1 MGEVTSAGLSASK
14 YWVGFN
20 IVRGIGPM
28 KFRALLDHF
37 GDLETAWHADAHE
50 LKEAGL
56 DQRALESLLTARANI
71 SLDREMEKV
80 EHQGVRV
87 LTWDDPAYPPRLLNI
102 YNPPPVLYVKGEI
115 LNEDQWAVAVV
126 GTRGATVYGKEAA
139 RQIAG
144 DLARNRITIVSGL
157 AVGIDA
163 DAHAAAVEA
172 GGRTIAVLACGI
184 DVDYPSHN
192 LELRERIVG
201 SGAVVTELAPGT
213 PPTRDRF
220 PQRNRILS
228 GLALGTVVIE
238 APVKSGA
245 LITARLAAEEG
256 REVFAVPGN
265 ITSPVSRGC
274 HALLREGAA
283 LVETA
288 EDVVEGLGIM
298 LEAVPE
304 REPEQERR
312 RKLEDL
318 PGDQQQVLDALSHQ
332 PRNIDD
338 VTGEC
343 DLPAS
348 QVSAALML
356 LEVKGLVRRFPG
368 NQFVRI

>member
-1 MGEVTSAGLSASK
+1 MSAGGASQPEAWLTLSLSGIAS
-14 YWVGFN
+14 
-20 IVRGIGPM
+20 RHQ
-28 KFRALLDHF
+28 RALVTALGSPEAVLGADNAALTAVDGVTAAHVGRLRAAQAEADIPAVLGSLAELGAELLPF
-37 GDLETAWHADAHE
+37 THERYPALLLETADPP
-50 LKEAGL
+50 
-56 DQRALESLLTARANI
+56 AL
-71 SLDREMEKV
+71 
-80 EHQGVRV
+80 
-87 LTWDDPAYPPRLLNI
+87 
-102 YNPPPVLYVKGEI
+102 LYVRGEI
-115 LNEDQWAVAVV
+115 TSRDDLAVALV
-126 GTRGATVYGKEAA
+126 GTRRRSPYGEMVAQRLSA
-139 RQIAG
+139 
-144 DLARNRITIVSGL
+144 DLVRRGFTIVSGL

-163 DAHAAAVEA
+163 DAHVAAVEA

-338 VTGEC
+338 VTGDC
-343 DLPAS
+343 GLPAS

>member
-1 MGEVTSAGLSASK
+1 MSGGGASQDEAWLTLSLSGLAP
-14 YWVGFN
+14 
-20 IVRGIGPM
+20 RHQ
-28 KFRALLDHF
+28 RALVEAEGSPEAVLGAENAALTRVDGITATQVSKLRAAQARADIAATLESLAELGAELLPF
-37 GDLETAWHADAHE
+37 TDERYPALLLETAD
-50 LKEAGL
+50 
-56 DQRALESLLTARANI
+56 
-71 SLDREMEKV
+71 
-80 EHQGVRV
+80 
-87 LTWDDPAYPPRLLNI
+87 
-102 YNPPPVLYVKGEI
+102 PPPLLYVRGEMTSRDD
-115 LNEDQWAVAVV
+115 LAVALV
-126 GTRGATVYGKEAA
+126 GTRRRTPYGEMVAQRLTA
-139 RQIAG
+139 
-144 DLARNRITIVSGL
+144 DLVRRGFTIVSGL

-163 DAHAAAVEA
+163 DVHAAAVEA

-184 DVDYPSHN
+184 DVDYPSAN
-192 LELRERIVG
+192 RELRERIVQ

-238 APVKSGA
+238 APKKSGA

-274 HALLREGAA
+274 HALLREGAT

-288 EDVVEGLGIM
+288 EDVVDGLGIM

-338 VTGEC
+338 VTADCG
-343 DLPAS
+343 LAAA